1 MRLLEAAGIAFAT
14 VASSVNERATE
25 APLMMRGAS
34 PAEVAAALADAKA
47 MDVSTRERD
56 ALVIG
61 ADQTLDCDG
70 VRWTKPANVT
80 EARAQLARLADRT
93 HRLHSS
99 VAVARDSAV
108 IWRHAASASLAMRA
122 LTASEIDAY
131 LAEVG
136 EAALASVGA
145 YQIEGPGIRL
155 FERIEG
161 DYFAILGLPLLP
173 LLLYLRGEGAIP

>member
-1 MRLLEAAGIAFAT
+1 MRLLKAAGIAFAT

-34 PAEVAAALADAKA
+34 PAEVAATLADAKA
-47 MDVSTRERD
+47 MDVSTREPD

-61 ADQTLDCDG
+61 ADQTLDSDG

-80 EARAQLARLADRT
+80 EARAQLARLAGRT

-108 IWRHAASASLAMRA
+108 IWRHAATASLTMRA

-131 LAEVG
+131 LATRIWQG
-136 EAALASVGA
+136 CAGA
-145 YQIEGPGIRL
+145 YAIQEKDDPYVRVSEGSVSNVI
-155 FERIEG
+155 
-161 DYFAILGLPLLP
+161 GLPMETLARV
-173 LLLYLRGEGAIP
+173 LRHM